1 MKNIVA
7 YVRVSSQ
14 SQVDNTSI
22 ESQIEKI
29 QLHCKLYDMNIIK
42 VFKDEAKSAKEEKS
56 RTAYKEMINFIKD
69 KKNNIDAILV
79 YKNDRLHRSLYNLLN
94 MIYELEHI
102 GVDLISVTEQFDTG
116 TAQGMLFV
124 QMLGS
129 FSEFERKLINER
141 TKTGRISKGKSEL
154 YAGGRVPFGY
164 ILVDNDR
171 LTLNYD
177 EADIIKEIF
186 KLRCKGVSYA
196 KIGIEV
202 DMSKERV
209 YHIVKNQIYI
219 GNYRY
224 NGKKEKNK
232 ISFKVPSIVSKYIWD
247 KANSINKKDKI

>member
-14 SQVDNTSI
+14 SQVENTSI

-29 QLHCKLYDMNIIK
+29 QLHCKLYDMNIVKI
-42 VFKDEAKSAKEEKS
+42 FKDEAKSAKEEKS
-56 RTAYKEMINFIKD
+56 RPAYKEMISFIKD

-94 MIYELEHI
+94 MIYELEKLE
-102 GVDLISVTEQFDTG
+102 VDLISVTEQFDTG
-116 TAQGMLFV
+116 TPQGMLFV

-129 FSEFERKLINER
+129 FSEFERKIINER
-141 TKTGRISKGKSEL
+141 TKTGRISKGNSEL

-164 ILVDNDR
+164 TLVDNDR

-177 EADIIKEIF
+177 EVDVIKEIYR
-186 KLRCKGVSYA
+186 LRIKGMSLA

-202 DMSKERV
+202 GMSKERV
-209 YHIVKNQIYI
+209 YHIIKNRIYI
-219 GNYRY
+219 GNYTY

-232 ISFKVPSIVSKYIWD
+232 ISFKVPSIVSNYIWT
-247 KANSINKKDKI
+247 KANSIGKQG